1 MRSNV
6 FDLALK
12 KCSMMVIFG
21 IVGGVGGVV
30 IAGIVAFIVLRQR
43 RKRPRAVQG
52 YGYVT

>member
-1 MRSNV
+1 
-6 FDLALK
+6 
-12 KCSMMVIFG
+12 MMVIFG